1 MPSADVHRV
10 VIVGGGLAAAKTA
23 EALRDE
29 GYAGSIVLFAA
40 ERHVPYDRPPLS
52 KAFLKGEQSAEDGYV
67 LPESWYAD
75 HDVDLRLG
83 TAVTSVDA
91 EAHEVV
97 ATDGSRTAY
106 DKLVLATGASPRRSD
121 LPGADLGGVLYLRTI
136 EDSERLREA
145 FQKDANVVI
154 VGGGWIG
161 LEAASAAREA
171 GAKVTVLEMA
181 EQPLLAVV
189 GPKLGASFADLHRE
203 HGVDLRTGVTV
214 AAIESA
220 ADSHKVGAVVLGD
233 GTSIP
238 ADVVLV
244 GIGAIPNTDLAVTA
258 GLELDNGVVVDAQG
272 RSSDPDIFAVGDVA
286 NAETP
291 AARPA
296 RPRRALGQRP
306 GPPADRRQ
314 GVLGKPGDFDRLP
327 FFYSDQYD
335 LGLEYS
341 GRGGREDDIV
351 IRGDL
356 AGREY
361 IAFWLDG
368 DRVTAGHERQRLG
381 RPGRHPGA
389 RRLAR
394 RRRPREARRPG
405 GAVGTG
411 PRLSRRRVRSQA
423 RRPDADWLVEPVDP
437 TVM

>member
-1 MPSADVHRV
+1 MPTADVQRV

-23 EALRDE
+23 EALRAE

-40 ERHVPYDRPPLS
+40 ERHIPYDRPPLS
-52 KAFLKGEQSAEDGYV
+52 KAFLKGEQGAEDGYV
-67 LPESWYAD
+67 LPEAWYAH
-75 HDVDLRLG
+75 HDVDLRIG
-83 TAVTSVDA
+83 TAVTSIDA
-91 EAHEVV
+91 GAHEVL

-121 LPGADLGGVLYLRTI
+121 LPGADLGGVLYLRTL

-145 FQKDANVVI
+145 FQKDAKVVI

-171 GAKVTVLEMA
+171 GADVTVLEMA
-181 EQPLLAVV
+181 EQPLMAVL
-189 GPKLGASFADLHRE
+189 GPVLGRSFADLHRE
-203 HGVDLRTGVTV
+203 HGVDLRTGVTI
-214 AAIESA
+214 AAIEPA
-220 ADSHKVGAVVLGD
+220 ADSHKVAAVVLGD

-238 ADVVLV
+238 ADAVLV

-258 GLELDNGVVVDAQG
+258 GLELDNGIVVDAQG

-286 NAETP
+286 NADTP
-291 AARPA
+291 
-296 RPRRALGQRP
+296 ALGQRVRVEHWANALDR
-306 GPPADRRQ
+306 PPTVAK
-314 GVLGKPGDFDRLP
+314 GVLGKPGDFDKLP

-356 AGREY
+356 DGREY

-368 DRVTAGHERQRLG
+368 DRVTAGMNVNVWDVQDDIQALIASRDAVDREK
-381 RPGRHPGA
+381 
-389 RRLAR
+389 LADDGV
-394 RRRPREARRPG
+394 PLAEVMA
-405 GAVGTG
+405 
-411 PRLSRRRVRSQA
+411 SRTS
-423 RRPDADWLVEPVDP
+423 
-437 TVM
+437 

>member
-1 MPSADVHRV
+1 MAAAEVQRV
-10 VIVGGGLAAAKTA
+10 VIVGGGLAGAKTA

-40 ERHVPYDRPPLS
+40 ERHIPYDRPPLS
-52 KAFLKGEQSAEDGYV
+52 KAYLKGEQSAEDGVV

-91 EAHEVV
+91 DAHEVV

-121 LPGADLGGVLYLRTI
+121 LPGADLGGVLYLRTV
-136 EDSERLREA
+136 EDSERLRDA

-161 LEAASAAREA
+161 LEAGSAAREA
-171 GAKVTVLEMA
+171 GSNVTVLEMA

-189 GPKLGASFADLHRE
+189 GPKLGQSFAELHRE

-214 AAIESA
+214 AAIEAA
-220 ADSHKVGAVVLGD
+220 ADSHKVAAVVLGD
-233 GTSIP
+233 GTSIQ

-244 GIGAIPNTDLAVTA
+244 GIGATPNTDLAVTA
-258 GLELDNGVVVDAQG
+258 GLELDNGIVVDAQG

-291 AARPA
+291 A
-296 RPRRALGQRP
+296 LGQRVRVEHWANALDR
-306 GPPADRRQ
+306 PPTVAK
-314 GVLGKPGDFDRLP
+314 GVLGRAGDFDRLP

-368 DRVTAGHERQRLG
+368 DRVTAGMNVNVWDVQDDIQALIASRDAVDREK
-381 RPGRHPGA
+381 
-389 RRLAR
+389 LADDGVPLTEVR
-394 RRRPREARRPG
+394 A
-405 GAVGTG
+405 
-411 PRLSRRRVRSQA
+411 SRTS
-423 RRPDADWLVEPVDP
+423 
-437 TVM
+437 